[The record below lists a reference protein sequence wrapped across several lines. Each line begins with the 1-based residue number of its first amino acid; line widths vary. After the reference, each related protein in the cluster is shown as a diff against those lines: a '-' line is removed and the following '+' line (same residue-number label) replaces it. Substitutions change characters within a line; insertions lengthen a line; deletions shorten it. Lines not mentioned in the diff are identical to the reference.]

1 MGEPF
6 LSKLKFGDT
15 EIADLGG
22 AQSSKSDLS
31 PEHDNR
37 AKDKIIEIG
46 ILK

>member
-1 MGEPF
+1 
-6 LSKLKFGDT
+6 
-15 EIADLGG
+15 LGG

-37 AKDKIIEIG
+37 AKDKIIEIR